1 MIAFGRHA
9 AGSEA
14 IDSPQPA
21 WVGCGEGR
29 IGAEKGGVEKIHLI
43 DLTSRCSCGILLLD
57 DAGDPKILQ
66 KF

>member
-1 MIAFGRHA
+1 MIAFGVQA

-14 IDSPQPA
+14 DNSPQPA

-29 IGAEKGGVEKIHLI
+29 IGPENGGVEKIHLI
-43 DLTSRCSCGILLLD
+43 DLTSRCSCSILPLD

-66 KF
+66 KI